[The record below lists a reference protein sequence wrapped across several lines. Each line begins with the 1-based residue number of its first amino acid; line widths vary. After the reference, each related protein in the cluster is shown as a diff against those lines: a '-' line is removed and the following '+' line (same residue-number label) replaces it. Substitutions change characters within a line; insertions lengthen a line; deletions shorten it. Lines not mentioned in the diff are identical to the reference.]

1 MTTLTLPAVFM
12 RGGTSKGLMFH
23 QRDLPAQRVKWDPL
37 FLAAMGS
44 PDPYGRQLN
53 GMGGGISSLSK
64 VCVIAPSTRKDAD
77 LDYTFAQVQI
87 REPRV
92 DYRGNCGNMSSAV
105 GPFAMDEGLVRAEGD
120 MATVRI
126 YNTNT
131 KKLIHATFPLR
142 DNLPRY
148 DGDLVIPGVAGSG
161 APVRLDFIAPGGATT
176 GKLLPT
182 GHPVD
187 TVDVPGVGRIA
198 VSMVDAGNAA
208 VFLRAADLGLNGT
221 ELPEQLETDTALL
234 ARLQAIR
241 QCAAVAMGI
250 AHDRIEAATIAAV
263 PMIGFVAP
271 PADAPILTGETIAK
285 SEVDLTA
292 RFLSNGQPHRALPL
306 TASLCTGVAAC
317 IAGTLVA
324 EALAPDA
331 RTREAIRIGMP
342 SGILAVVRRWNR
354 PAPTGGSRSAARSS
368 APRCLLD
375 GFIFNCHEKE
385 LIPCLPTTS
394 EHFARCWRPS
404 EESSYQARRTP

>member
-241 QCAAVAMGI
+241 QCA
-250 AHDRIEAATIAAV
+250 HLD
-263 PMIGFVAP
+263 
-271 PADAPILTGETIAK
+271 GETIAK

-292 RFLSNGQPHRALPL
+292 PFLSNGQPHRALPL

-342 SGILAVVRRWNR
+342 SGILAVGAAVEQTGPNGWIAQRGSFFRTTRRLFPGR
-354 PAPTGGSRSAARSS
+354 LYLQLS
-368 APRCLLD
+368 
-375 GFIFNCHEKE
+375 
-385 LIPCLPTTS
+385 
-394 EHFARCWRPS
+394 
-404 EESSYQARRTP
+404 

>member
-23 QRDLPAQRVKWDPL
+23 QRDLPAERHEWDRL

-44 PDPYGRQLN
+44 PDSYGRQLN

-64 VCVIAPSTRKDAD
+64 VCVVAPSTRNDAD

-92 DYRGNCGNMSSAV
+92 DYRANCGNMSSAV
-105 GPFAMDEGLVRAEGD
+105 GPFAVDEGLVRADGETV
-120 MATVRI
+120 TVRI

-131 KKLIHATFPLR
+131 KKLIHATFPLC
-142 DNLPRY
+142 DNLPLY
-148 DGDLVIPGVAGSG
+148 SGDLMIPGVAGSG
-161 APVRLDFIAPGGATT
+161 APVQLDFIAPGGATT

-182 GHPVD
+182 SHPVD
-187 TVDVPGVGRIA
+187 TLDVPGVGRIA
-198 VSMVDAGNAA
+198 CSMVDAANAA
-208 VFLRAADLGLNGT
+208 VFVRAADLGLAGT
-221 ELPEQLETDTALL
+221 ELPEQLDADTALL

-241 QCAAVAMGI
+241 RSAAVAMGI
-250 AHDRIEAATIAAV
+250 AGDMIEAATIAAV

-271 PADAPILTGETIAK
+271 PADAPTLTGETIAK

-306 TASLCTGVAAC
+306 TASLCTGVAAR

-324 EALAPDA
+324 EALAPGA
-331 RTREAIRIGMP
+331 TKREVIRIGMP
-342 SGILAVVRRWNR
+342 SGILTVGAAVEQAGPNVWIAQRGSFFRTTRR
-354 PAPTGGSRSAARSS
+354 
-368 APRCLLD
+368 L
-375 GFIFNCHEKE
+375 
-385 LIPCLPTTS
+385 
-394 EHFARCWRPS
+394 FAGRLYVQIS
-404 EESSYQARRTP
+404 

>member
-1 MTTLTLPAVFM
+1 MTTMTLPAVFM
-12 RGGTSKGLMFH
+12 RGGTSKAVMFH
-23 QRDLPAQRVKWDPL
+23 QRDLPAQRDEWDKL
-37 FLAAMGS
+37 FLAAIGS

-64 VCVIAPSTRKDAD
+64 VCVIAPSSRNDAD
-77 LDYTFAQVQI
+77 VDYTFAQVQI

-92 DYRGNCGNMSSAV
+92 DYRANCGNMSSAV
-105 GPFAMDEGLVRAEGD
+105 GPFAMDEGLVRADGET
-120 MATVRI
+120 ATVRI

-148 DGDLVIPGVAGSG
+148 EGDLVIPGVAGSG

-182 GHPVD
+182 GNPID
-187 TVDVPGVGRIA
+187 TLDVPGVGRIA
-198 VSMVDAGNAA
+198 VSMVDAANAG
-208 VFLRAADLGLNGT
+208 VFVRAADLGLTGV
-221 ELPEQLETDTALL
+221 ELPEQLDADTELL

-250 AHDRIEAATIAAV
+250 ARDTTEAATIGGV

-271 PADAPILTGETIAK
+271 PADAPTLTGARIARG
-285 SEVDLTA
+285 EVDLTA

-306 TASLCTGVAAC
+306 TASLCTGVAAR

-331 RTREAIRIGMP
+331 TSREAIRIGMP
-342 SGILAVVRRWNR
+342 SGILAVGAVVEQTGPGEWIAQRGSFFRTTRR
-354 PAPTGGSRSAARSS
+354 
-368 APRCLLD
+368 LFD
-375 GFIFNCHEKE
+375 GRIH
-385 LIPCLPTTS
+385 LQL
-394 EHFARCWRPS
+394 
-404 EESSYQARRTP
+404 

>member
-1 MTTLTLPAVFM
+1 
-12 RGGTSKGLMFH
+12 MFH

-131 KKLIHATFPLR
+131 KKLIHATFPLH

-241 QCAAVAMGI
+241 QCAAGRHGYRARQDRGRHHRGRANDWLCRSSGGC
-250 AHDRIEAATIAAV
+250 AHLDRRDDRQERGRSYRTLPVERAAASSAAV
-263 PMIGFVAP
+263 DGLALHWRRRMHRRYIGGRSAGAGREDP
-271 PADAPILTGETIAK
+271 RGH
-285 SEVDLTA
+285 
-292 RFLSNGQPHRALPL
+292 PHRH
-306 TASLCTGVAAC
+306 
-317 IAGTLVA
+317 
-324 EALAPDA
+324 
-331 RTREAIRIGMP
+331 AIRHPG
-342 SGILAVVRRWNR
+342 GRCGGGTDR
-354 PAPTGGSRSAARSS
+354 PQRVDRAARLVLPHHAPAVCWTALSS
-368 APRCLLD
+368 TVMKR
-375 GFIFNCHEKE
+375 
-385 LIPCLPTTS
+385 S
-394 EHFARCWRPS
+394 
-404 EESSYQARRTP
+404 

>member
-64 VCVIAPSTRKDAD
+64 VFVIAPSTRKDAD

-176 GKLLPT
+176 RKLLPT

-342 SGILAVVRRWNR
+342 SGNLPVGAAVEQTGPNGWIAQRGSFFRTTRRLFCWT
-354 PAPTGGSRSAARSS
+354 ALSSTVMKRS
-368 APRCLLD
+368 
-375 GFIFNCHEKE
+375 
-385 LIPCLPTTS
+385 
-394 EHFARCWRPS
+394 
-404 EESSYQARRTP
+404 

>member
-1 MTTLTLPAVFM
+1 MTTITLPAVFM
-12 RGGTSKGLMFH
+12 RGGTSKAVMFH
-23 QRDLPAQRVKWDPL
+23 QRDLPVQRAEWDRL

-64 VCVIAPSTRKDAD
+64 VCVIAPSARNDAD
-77 LDYTFAQVQI
+77 VDYTFAQVQI

-92 DYRGNCGNMSSAV
+92 DYRANCGNMSSAV
-105 GPFAMDEGLVRAEGD
+105 GPFSMDEGLVRADGD
-120 MATVRI
+120 AATVRI

-142 DNLPRY
+142 DSKPRY

-176 GKLLPT
+176 GRLLPT

-187 TVDVPGVGRIA
+187 MLDVPGVGKIA
-198 VSMVDAGNAA
+198 ASMVDAANAG
-208 VFLRAADLGLNGT
+208 VFLRASDLGLTGT
-221 ELPEQLETDTALL
+221 ELPEQLDANTDLL

-250 AHDRIEAATIAAV
+250 ARDMAEAATIPGV

-271 PADAPILTGETIAK
+271 PADAPTLTGEAIAK
-285 SEVDLTA
+285 GDVDLTA

-306 TASLCTGVAAC
+306 TASLCTGVAAR
-317 IAGTLVA
+317 ITGTLVA
-324 EALAPDA
+324 DALAPGA
-331 RTREAIRIGMP
+331 AGREAIRIGMP
-342 SGILAVVRRWNR
+342 SGILAVGAAVEQIGPGEWVAQRGSFFRTTRR
-354 PAPTGGSRSAARSS
+354 
-368 APRCLLD
+368 LFD
-375 GFIFNCHEKE
+375 GRIYLEM
-385 LIPCLPTTS
+385 
-394 EHFARCWRPS
+394 
-404 EESSYQARRTP
+404 

>member
-1 MTTLTLPAVFM
+1 MTTVTLPAVFM
-12 RGGTSKGLMFH
+12 RGGTSKAVMFH
-23 QRDLPAQRVKWDPL
+23 QRDLPVERGEWDRL

-64 VCVIAPSTRKDAD
+64 VCVIAPSARNDAD
-77 LDYTFAQVQI
+77 VDYTFAQVQI

-92 DYRGNCGNMSSAV
+92 DYRANCGNMSSAV
-105 GPFAMDEGLVRAEGD
+105 GPFALDEGLVRAGGET
-120 MATVRI
+120 ATVRI

-142 DNLPRY
+142 DNMPRY
-148 DGDLVIPGVAGSG
+148 DGDLVIPGVAGAG

-187 TVDVPGVGRIA
+187 TLDVPGVGKIA
-198 VSMVDAGNAA
+198 VSMVDAANAG
-208 VFLRAADLGLNGT
+208 VFVRAADLGLTGV
-221 ELPEQLETDTALL
+221 ELPEQLDADTALL

-250 AHDRIEAATIAAV
+250 ARDTTEAATISGV

-271 PADAPILTGETIAK
+271 PLDAPTLTGEAIAK
-285 SEVDLTA
+285 RDVDLTA

-306 TASLCTGVAAC
+306 TASLCTGVAAR

-324 EALAPDA
+324 EALAPGA
-331 RTREAIRIGMP
+331 AQREAIRIGMP
-342 SGILAVVRRWNR
+342 SGILAVGAVVEQTGPGTWIAQRGSFFRTTRR
-354 PAPTGGSRSAARSS
+354 
-368 APRCLLD
+368 LFD
-375 GFIFNCHEKE
+375 GRIYLE
-385 LIPCLPTTS
+385 L
-394 EHFARCWRPS
+394 
-404 EESSYQARRTP
+404 

>member
-1 MTTLTLPAVFM
+1 MTTVTLPAVFM
-12 RGGTSKGLMFH
+12 RGGTSKAVMFH
-23 QRDLPAQRVKWDPL
+23 QRDLPVERGEWDRL

-64 VCVIAPSTRKDAD
+64 VCVIAPSARNDAD
-77 LDYTFAQVQI
+77 VDYTFAQVQI

-92 DYRGNCGNMSSAV
+92 DYRANCGNMSSAV
-105 GPFAMDEGLVRAEGD
+105 GPFALDEGLVRAGGET
-120 MATVRI
+120 ATVRI

-142 DNLPRY
+142 DNMPRY
-148 DGDLVIPGVAGSG
+148 DGDLVIPGVAGAG

-187 TVDVPGVGRIA
+187 TLDVPGVGRIA
-198 VSMVDAGNAA
+198 VSMVDAANAG
-208 VFLRAADLGLNGT
+208 VFVRAADLGLTGV
-221 ELPEQLETDTALL
+221 ELPEQLDADTALL

-250 AHDRIEAATIAAV
+250 ARDTTEAATIGGV

-271 PADAPILTGETIAK
+271 SADAPTLTGETIAK
-285 SEVDLTA
+285 GDVDLTA

-306 TASLCTGVAAC
+306 TASLCTGVAAH

-324 EALAPDA
+324 DALAPGA
-331 RTREAIRIGMP
+331 AQREAIRIGMP
-342 SGILAVVRRWNR
+342 SGILAVGAVVEQTGPGEWVAQRGSFFRTTRR
-354 PAPTGGSRSAARSS
+354 
-368 APRCLLD
+368 LFD
-375 GFIFNCHEKE
+375 GRIYLE
-385 LIPCLPTTS
+385 L
-394 EHFARCWRPS
+394 
-404 EESSYQARRTP
+404 

>member
-1 MTTLTLPAVFM
+1 MTTVTLPAVFM
-12 RGGTSKGLMFH
+12 RGGTSKAVMFH
-23 QRDLPAQRVKWDPL
+23 LRDLPVERGEWDRL

-64 VCVIAPSTRKDAD
+64 VCVIAPSARNDAD
-77 LDYTFAQVQI
+77 VDYTFAQVQI

-92 DYRGNCGNMSSAV
+92 DYRANCGNMSSAV
-105 GPFAMDEGLVRAEGD
+105 GPFALDEGLVRAGGEA
-120 MATVRI
+120 ATVRI

-161 APVRLDFIAPGGATT
+161 APVRLDFVAPGGATT

-187 TVDVPGVGRIA
+187 TLDVPGVGKIA
-198 VSMVDAGNAA
+198 VSMVDAANAG
-208 VFLRAADLGLNGT
+208 VFVRAADLGLTGV
-221 ELPEQLETDTALL
+221 ELPEQLDADTALL

-250 AHDRIEAATIAAV
+250 ARDTTEAATISGV

-271 PADAPILTGETIAK
+271 PLDAPTLTGEAIAK
-285 SEVDLTA
+285 GDVDLTA

-306 TASLCTGVAAC
+306 TASLCTGVAAR

-324 EALAPDA
+324 EALAPGA
-331 RTREAIRIGMP
+331 AQREAIRIGMP
-342 SGILAVVRRWNR
+342 SGILAVGAAVEQTGPGGWIAQRGSFFRTTRR
-354 PAPTGGSRSAARSS
+354 
-368 APRCLLD
+368 LFD
-375 GFIFNCHEKE
+375 GRIYLE
-385 LIPCLPTTS
+385 L
-394 EHFARCWRPS
+394 
-404 EESSYQARRTP
+404 

>member
-1 MTTLTLPAVFM
+1 MTTIILPAVFM

-64 VCVIAPSTRKDAD
+64 VCIIAPSTRNDAD
-77 LDYTFAQVQI
+77 VDYTFAQVQI
-87 REPRV
+87 REARV
-92 DYRGNCGNMSSAV
+92 DYRANCGNMSSAV
-105 GPFAMDEGLVRAEGD
+105 GPFAMDEGLVRADGEA
-120 MATVRI
+120 ATVRI

-142 DNLPRY
+142 DNMPRY

-161 APVRLDFIAPGGATT
+161 APVRLDFVAPGGATT

-182 GHPVD
+182 GNPVD
-187 TVDVPGVGRIA
+187 VLDVPGVGKIA
-198 VSMVDAGNAA
+198 ASMVDAANAG
-208 VFLRAADLGLNGT
+208 VFVRAADLGLTGV
-221 ELPEQLETDTALL
+221 ELPEQLDADTELL

-241 QCAAVAMGI
+241 QTAAVAMGI
-250 AHDRIEAATIAAV
+250 ARDRAEAATIGGV

-271 PADAPILTGETIAK
+271 PADAPTLTGETIAAGD
-285 SEVDLTA
+285 VDLTA

-306 TASLCTGVAAC
+306 TASLCTGVAAR

-324 EALAPDA
+324 DALAPGA
-331 RTREAIRIGMP
+331 KHREAIRIGMP
-342 SGILAVVRRWNR
+342 SGILSVGAAVEQTGPGEWIAQRGSFFRTTRR
-354 PAPTGGSRSAARSS
+354 
-368 APRCLLD
+368 LFD
-375 GFIFNCHEKE
+375 GRIY
-385 LIPCLPTTS
+385 LQL
-394 EHFARCWRPS
+394 
-404 EESSYQARRTP
+404 

>member
-1 MTTLTLPAVFM
+1 MTTVTLPAVFM
-12 RGGTSKGLMFH
+12 RGGTSKAVMFH
-23 QRDLPAQRVKWDPL
+23 QRDLPVERGEWDRL

-64 VCVIAPSTRKDAD
+64 VCVIAPSARNDAD
-77 LDYTFAQVQI
+77 VDYTFAQVQI

-92 DYRGNCGNMSSAV
+92 DYRANCGNMSSAV
-105 GPFAMDEGLVRAEGD
+105 GPFALDEGLVRAGGET
-120 MATVRI
+120 ATVRI

-142 DNLPRY
+142 DNMPRY
-148 DGDLVIPGVAGSG
+148 DGDLVIPGVAGAG

-187 TVDVPGVGRIA
+187 TLDVPGVGRIA
-198 VSMVDAGNAA
+198 VSMVDAANAG
-208 VFLRAADLGLNGT
+208 VFVRAADLGLTGV
-221 ELPEQLETDTALL
+221 ELPEQLDADTALL

-250 AHDRIEAATIAAV
+250 ARDTTEAATIGGV

-271 PADAPILTGETIAK
+271 PADAPTLTGETIAK
-285 SEVDLTA
+285 GDVDLTA

-306 TASLCTGVAAC
+306 TASLCTGVAAH

-324 EALAPDA
+324 DALAPGA
-331 RTREAIRIGMP
+331 AQREAIRIGMP
-342 SGILAVVRRWNR
+342 SGILAVGAVVEQTGPGEWVAQRGSFFRTTRR
-354 PAPTGGSRSAARSS
+354 
-368 APRCLLD
+368 LFD
-375 GFIFNCHEKE
+375 GRIYLE
-385 LIPCLPTTS
+385 L
-394 EHFARCWRPS
+394 
-404 EESSYQARRTP
+404 